1 MCQTNIPTSNQAQLL
16 KRFWEEG
23 GSRYFGKIP
32 KASKNSLQLCLKTIK
47 IQARGRQKL
56 KSGGLLGRFGDVL
69 RHLGP
74 VGAVLAAFWS
84 VLEASLKSLGP
95 KKVANMV
102 PSWAPKREPNR

>member
-1 MCQTNIPTSNQAQLL
+1 MPKNNQISGPGA
-16 KRFWEEG
+16 
-23 GSRYFGKIP
+23 P
-32 KASKNSLQLCLKTIK
+32 
-47 IQARGRQKL
+47 KL

-95 KKVANMV
+95 
-102 PSWAPKREPNR
+102 SWAEKGGQHGTKLGAKTVAESIKNGSKNRSVL